1 MSPAPVISFVT
12 PCFNRRN
19 FLARCIESIPEAFRG
34 HVEHVIVDGGSTDG
48 SVELIRSYPHVRLLS
63 EPDEGLYD
71 AANKGIRMAQGQY
84 VGFLA
89 TDDCISA
96 LFFETFLRPDG
107 EWTSGAPVLTFDFLN
122 HTGEN
127 RRHCS
132 ASRFDLDGIFHGRT
146 PLFSMLVRRDI
157 LTGLGGFDTSYRIAG
172 DFELNLRLA
181 RLGVEAH
188 PSSYPMQNFWM
199 HEDSLTGHSR
209 NGREQEYNELIR
221 IIFSCLP
228 SLAGKPGFLHLAR
241 ERVAKVAKHFY
252 RTRGLKPILS
262 NWRLMSLIVVMG
274 IDFR

>member
-1 MSPAPVISFVT
+1 MSAAPVISFVT
-12 PCFNRRN
+12 PCFNRCS

-34 HVEHVIVDGGSTDG
+34 QVEHIIVDGGSTDG

-89 TDDCISA
+89 TDDFISA
-96 LFFETFLRPDG
+96 PFFETFLRPDG

-122 HTGEN
+122 HTREN
-127 RRHCS
+127 RRQCP
-132 ASRFDLDGIFHGRT
+132 AAPFDLEGIFDGRT

-181 RLGVEAH
+181 RLGVKAH
-188 PSSYPMQNFWM
+188 ASPYPMQNFWM
-199 HEDSLTGHSR
+199 HEGSLTGHTG
-209 NGREQEYNELIR
+209 NGREREYNELIR
-221 IIFSCLP
+221 IIFASLF
-228 SLAGKPGFLHLAR
+228 SLAGKPCFLRLVR
-241 ERVAKVAKHFY
+241 ERVADVARHFY
-252 RTRGLKPILS
+252 RTKGLRPLLS
-262 NWRLMSLIVVMG
+262 NWRLICLILLMA